1 MCWRPNFT
9 FGTLVLGAFP
19 FGAFTFSTFT
29 FITLLPINLALLGA
43 NLFSRFVLIEP
54 FKGLFNIIFICV
66 FILVHVFIPIL
77 GNRGFPFGTM
87 LHSTDLAFLG
97 SVTIDPFT
105 SIFRSIFTFG
115 FKFINVFGIL
125 FRTVFKSIEIF
136 IPSVM
141 VCLVRLICM
150 PPTISNHLQPSPTLS
165 AYTPVSLRYT
175 LRKLAQPHHSCR
187 WTKLGSMSNF
197 PGLCPYVSG
206 HHLFVFFS
214 ICHICLMHFH

>member
-1 MCWRPNFT
+1 MMGQRPNFT
-9 FGTLVLGAFP
+9 FGTLALGAFP

-66 FILVHVFIPIL
+66 FILIL

-87 LHSTDLAFLG
+87 LHSTDLVFLG
-97 SVTIDPFT
+97 SAMIDPFT
-105 SIFRSIFTFG
+105 SIFGSIFTFG

-136 IPSVM
+136 IPS
-141 VCLVRLICM
+141 I
-150 PPTISNHLQPSPTLS
+150 
-165 AYTPVSLRYT
+165 
-175 LRKLAQPHHSCR
+175 
-187 WTKLGSMSNF
+187 GSMILITVITLFLIFIVPLIFIPRSMDRNRSCWSGQCICSSCLHVGIQPQ
-197 PGLCPYVSG
+197 PGCRDRSG
-206 HHLFVFFS
+206 DRMML
-214 ICHICLMHFH
+214 

>member
-66 FILVHVFIPIL
+66 FIPIL
-77 GNRGFPFGTM
+77 VNRGFPLGTM
-87 LHSTDLAFLG
+87 FHSTDLAFLG
-97 SVTIDPFT
+97 SVMIDPFT

-115 FKFINVFGIL
+115 FEFINVFGIL
-125 FRTVFKSIEIF
+125 FKTVFKSIKIF

-141 VCLVRLICM
+141 VCLIRLVCM
-150 PPTISNHLQPSPTLS
+150 PPTISDHLRLHPPTLWCHS
-165 AYTPVSLRYT
+165 DTHCVSSHNHATPVAGLNLDQCLIS
-175 LRKLAQPHHSCR
+175 PDFVP
-187 WTKLGSMSNF
+187 MSQATTYLSF
-197 PGLCPYVSG
+197 SPYAAFG
-206 HHLFVFFS
+206 EKDK
-214 ICHICLMHFH
+214 